1 MGHPPMDISTVW
13 SHVLN
18 PEIAFGQKFITIDLF
33 LKRLEIFLLKSLT
46 F

>member
-18 PEIAFGQKFITIDLF
+18 PEIAFGQKFITIDFF
-33 LKRLEIFLLKSLT
+33 LKRLKYFC
-46 F
+46 